1 MNRRQVML
9 SFASGGMLT
18 ALAGCSGWQ
27 TGRSRPRIVV
37 VGGGCAGATAARY
50 LRMWSDRAIDVT
62 LIEPNPVYVSSPLS
76 NRVID
81 GELGLADLTR
91 TYESLAGRHGVRI
104 IADRVV
110 SFDPSAKRVRLG
122 QGATLRYDKLVLA
135 PGIDLLFEG
144 IDGLAAAHADGRIL
158 AAWAAGP
165 DTAGLYAQLRAMPDG
180 GVFAI
185 TVPEAP
191 YRCPPA
197 PYERASLVAAYLK
210 RYKPRSKVLVLDA
223 NQDVVAM
230 GSLFKKAWKDLYGD
244 LLEYR
249 NHHQPVSVDAG
260 TLTVRFDVQEDVRAD
275 VLNVLPPVCAG
286 LIVRNAGLANVNSR
300 WCEVEFASFESK
312 LAKDV
317 YIIGDAIQAAP
328 RMPKSGHLAN
338 GHAKVAAAAIITALR
353 QQPLDPH
360 PMLTNTCY
368 SLVSPSAGMHSAAVY
383 RYVAARRSFESV
395 PDAGGASAEP
405 NTAEATEALAW
416 AENLW
421 ADMLG

>member
-9 SFASGGMLT
+9 SLGAGGMVT
-18 ALAGCSGWQ
+18 ALTGCSGWQ
-27 TGRSRPRIVV
+27 TGRSRPRVVV
-37 VGGGCAGATAARY
+37 VGGGCAGATAAKY
-50 LRMWSDRAIDVT
+50 LRMWSDGTIEVT
-62 LIEPNPVYVSSPLS
+62 LIEPNHHYVSSPLS

-91 TYESLAGRHGVRI
+91 SYEPLARRHGVRI
-104 IADRVV
+104 IVDRVV
-110 SFDPSAKRVRLG
+110 SFDPIAKRLRLS
-122 QGATLRYDKLVLA
+122 QGDELRYDKLVLA
-135 PGIDLLFEG
+135 PGIDPQFEA

-165 DTAGLYAQLRAMPDG
+165 DTAGLHAQLRAMPDG

-230 GSLFKKAWKDLYGD
+230 GSLFKKAWQDRYGN

-249 NHHQPVSVDAG
+249 NHHQAVGVDAG
-260 TLTVRFDVQEDVRAD
+260 TLTVRFEVQEDVRAD
-275 VLNVLPPVCAG
+275 VLNVLPPVRAG
-286 LIVRNAGLANVNSR
+286 RLARDAGLANINSR
-300 WCEVEFASFESK
+300 WCEVDFACFESK

-328 RMPKSGHLAN
+328 KMPKSGHLAN
-338 GHAKVAAAAIITALR
+338 GHAKVAVAAIIASLR
-353 QQPLDPH
+353 QRPLDPH

-368 SLVSPSAGMHSAAVY
+368 SLVSPFAGMHSAAVY
-383 RYVAARRSFESV
+383 GYVAAHRTFESV
-395 PDAGGASAEP
+395 ADAGGVSAEP
-405 NTAEATEALAW
+405 NEAEVTEALAW
-416 AENLW
+416 AKNLW
-421 ADMLG
+421 TDMLG

>member
-9 SFASGGMLT
+9 GFGAGGMVT
-18 ALAGCSGWQ
+18 AFAGCSGWQ

-37 VGGGCAGATAARY
+37 VGGGCAGTTAAKY
-50 LRMWSDRAIDVT
+50 LRMWSDWTIEVT
-62 LIEPNPVYVSSPLS
+62 LIEPNPQYVSSPLS

-91 TYESLAGRHGVRI
+91 SYESLARRHGVRI

-110 SFDPSAKRVRLG
+110 SFDPSTKRLRLG
-122 QGATLRYDKLVLA
+122 QGGNLRYDQLVLA
-135 PGIDLLFEG
+135 PGIDPQFEA
-144 IDGLAAAHADGRIL
+144 IEGLAAARADGRIL

-165 DTAGLYAQLRAMPDG
+165 DTAGLHAQLRAMRDG

-185 TVPEAP
+185 TVPETP

-223 NQDVVAM
+223 NPDVVAM
-230 GSLFKKAWKDLYGD
+230 GALFKKAWKDLYGN

-249 NHHQPVSVDAG
+249 NHHQAVGVDAG

-275 VLNVLPPVCAG
+275 VLNVLPPVRAG
-286 LIVRNAGLANVNSR
+286 LLARDAGLANVNSR
-300 WCEVEFASFESK
+300 WCEVDFGSFESK

-338 GHAKVAAAAIITALR
+338 GHAKVAAAAIIAALR
-353 QQPLDPH
+353 QQPPDPH

-368 SLVSPSAGMHSAAVY
+368 SLVGPSAGMHSAAVY
-383 RYVAARRSFESV
+383 RYVAARHSFETV
-395 PDAGGASAEP
+395 PDAGGVSQEP
-405 NTAEATEALAW
+405 NTAEAIAALAW

-421 ADMLG
+421 SDMLG